1 MSFLIRTTV
10 SALVIGLVTILAK
23 YSPKYGGIVAALPL
37 VSLLSLFWLK
47 VQGEQTGDLSKFL
60 FGVLYGLPGTII
72 LILIVAVALK
82 HSTPFFLSIIFG
94 ISGWGMFLLLQK
106 VLLSGLF
113 SRFQ

>member
-1 MSFLIRTTV
+1 MSFLFKTII

-47 VQGEQTGDLSKFL
+47 VQGEQTGNLSKFL

-72 LILIVAVALK
+72 LILIVAVSLK
-82 HSTPFFLSIIFG
+82 HSAPFFLSIIMGIGGWGLCLVLQKFL
-94 ISGWGMFLLLQK
+94 ISGF
-106 VLLSGLF
+106 V
-113 SRFQ
+113 